1 MKSKAVSGIML
12 ILLFA
17 GILTL
22 TFNVQP
28 AKASGTVYIRADG
41 SVDPPVAPIL
51 NVGNVSY
58 TFTDD
63 IYDSIVVERDNV
75 VIDGDGYTV
84 KGTGNGIYLSGRSNV
99 TIKNMEIK
107 AFGYGIRLVRSSDNS
122 ISGNNIT
129 ASAFLGILLCESSN
143 NTISGKNIN
152 KNEEG
157 IALWGLSNYNSI
169 SGNNITAN
177 NGSGIEL
184 EWSSNNAVSG
194 NNTIAHNRW
203 GISLAYSS
211 NNIFYHNNFINN
223 TNHASTD
230 DNSVN
235 AWDNG
240 VEGNYWSNYTGVDA
254 NGDGIGDTPYEINEN
269 NTDRY
274 PLMKTWSPPSAEE
287 VPFWMKWWFWTTVAT
302 VIVAS
307 AGVVYSLKKRK
318 TPTPTTSTLPI
329 ESTLQNTT

>member
-22 TFNVQP
+22 TFNIQL
-28 AKASGTVYIRADG
+28 AKASGTVYIRANG

-107 AFGYGIRLVRSSDNS
+107 AFGYGIRLVRSSD
-122 ISGNNIT
+122 
-129 ASAFLGILLCESSN
+129 
-143 NTISGKNIN
+143 
-152 KNEEG
+152 
-157 IALWGLSNYNSI
+157 NSI